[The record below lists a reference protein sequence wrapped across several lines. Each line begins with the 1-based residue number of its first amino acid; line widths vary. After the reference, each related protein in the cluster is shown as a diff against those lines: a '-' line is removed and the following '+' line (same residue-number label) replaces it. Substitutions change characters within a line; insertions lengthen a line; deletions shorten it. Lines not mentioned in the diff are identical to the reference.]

1 MEITQSFLN
10 QLPLQDK
17 AAIVC
22 GHHFWFTHE
31 NLKYGIKKVM
41 MTDGPSGFRKQSSSG
56 DALGINNSV
65 QAVSFPASALTA
77 CSFDRRS
84 IEALGEHLGQA
95 ARAEQIS
102 LLLGPGVNIKRGPLA
117 GRNFEYF
124 SEDPYLTGEMGVA
137 YVNGVQSQHVGV
149 SVKHFAANNRE
160 NQRFTASSDVDERS
174 LREIYLAAFEK
185 IVKKAAPAT
194 LMCSYN
200 ALNGTLNSQNH
211 WLLTD
216 VLRQEWGF
224 DGLVMSDWGA
234 VADHTAAIKAGLDLE
249 MPGKGAESEQEII
262 DAVHD
267 GTLDEHQ
274 LDNSVRRVLRT
285 VHQWPAPESSMDYDL
300 EEQHQ
305 FARQLAANSM
315 VLLKNKN
322 QTLPIDRNETVAVL
336 GELAV
341 KPRFQGGG
349 SSHVNAYRVS
359 IPYEE
364 ISQRSNAI
372 YGQGYQ
378 LADETTH
385 EALIEQAL
393 EVAKDADKVIIF
405 AGYPESYESEGFD
418 KQKMTL
424 PTNQIELIK
433 AVSQMGKPVVVVL
446 QNGSAVEMPWIDQVS
461 AVLETYLAGETV
473 GEATADVLYGDV
485 NPSGKLAE
493 TFPLRLEDNPT
504 FGTFG
509 TDHDHERYHEG
520 IYVGYRYYDVKQKNV
535 LFPFGYGLS
544 YTKFDYQ
551 NLRIRVTGNRVRV
564 QFDVTNVG
572 DQSGQ
577 AVAEI
582 YVANQVSEVEKPIR
596 ELKNFDKV
604 DLAPGET
611 RTVTVVLTD
620 RDLSW
625 YNQDQ
630 GRWQCD
636 AGNYAIQIGTSSRN
650 WVLYQVIKFTPIR
663 QSHVQI
669 TENTYVG
676 ELQKYPEL
684 QSALIDSGLDAVIQR
699 VAQESDSAR
708 LLENMPLRA
717 GVMIGI
723 DRAMVSRFLQLANQN
738 NGYNG

>member
-41 MTDGPSGFRKQSSSG
+41 MTDGPSGLRKQSSSG

-95 ARAEQIS
+95 AWAEQIS
-102 LLLGPGVNIKRGPLA
+102 LLLGPGVNIKRSPLA

-322 QTLPIDRNETVAVL
+322 QTLPIDQNETVAVL

-359 IPYEE
+359 IPYDE

-493 TFPLRLEDNPT
+493 TFPLKLEDNPT

-509 TDHDHERYHEG
+509 MDHDHERYHEG

-551 NLRIRVTGNRVRV
+551 NIRIRVTGNRVRV

-572 DQSGQ
+572 DRSGQ

-611 RTVTVVLTD
+611 RTVTAILTD

-650 WVLYQVIKFTPIR
+650 LVLSQVIKFTPIR
-663 QSHVQI
+663 QPHVQI

-699 VAQESDSAR
+699 VTQESDSAR

>member
-1 MEITQSFLN
+1 
-10 QLPLQDK
+10 
-17 AAIVC
+17 
-22 GHHFWFTHE
+22 
-31 NLKYGIKKVM
+31 
-41 MTDGPSGFRKQSSSG
+41 MT
-56 DALGINNSV
+56 
-65 QAVSFPASALTA
+65 T
-77 CSFDRRS
+77 CSFDRLS

-102 LLLGPGVNIKRGPLA
+102 LLLGPGVNIKRSPLA

-149 SVKHFAANNRE
+149 NVKHFAANNRE

-224 DGLVMSDWGA
+224 DGLVMSDWGS
-234 VADHTAAIKAGLDLE
+234 VADHTTAIKAGLDLE
-249 MPGKGAESEQEII
+249 MPGKGTESEQEII

-285 VHQWPAPESSMDYDL
+285 VCQWPAPESSIDYDL

-349 SSHVNAYRVS
+349 SLHVNAYRVS
-359 IPYEE
+359 IPYDE

-393 EVAKDADKVIIF
+393 EVAKDADKVVIF

-509 TDHDHERYHEG
+509 MDQDHERYHEG

-551 NLRIRVTGNRVRV
+551 NIRIRVTGNRVRV

-572 DQSGQ
+572 DRSGQ

-611 RTVTVVLTD
+611 RTVTAILTD

-636 AGNYAIQIGTSSRN
+636 VGNYAIQIGTSSRN
-650 WVLYQVIKFTPIR
+650 FVLSQVIKFTPIR
-663 QSHVQI
+663 QPHVQI

-676 ELQKYPEL
+676 KLQKYPEL